1 MPVVGDTILVATR
14 NAGKVREFTLA
25 FSALGLQVK
34 SLADYPLIPDVEE
47 DGETFLENAFKKAMT
62 VAEALRIPVLAD
74 DSGLAV
80 ERLNGE
86 PGVYSARYAGE
97 HGNDEANNALLINN
111 LRSLKADREQY
122 VLADGEEAVGLSSA
136 QFVCALVLYDP
147 NTKQSYEAVG
157 TCDGVIV
164 EQARGNYGFGYDPH
178 FYVPSYERT
187 MAELTPEEKQRISH
201 RGEALRLL
209 LQRLSLGV
217 GH

>member
-80 ERLNGE
+80 ERLQGE

-97 HGNDEANNALLINN
+97 HGNDEANNARLINN
-111 LRSLKADREQY
+111 LQVLKADSEQY
-122 VLADGEEAVGLSSA
+122 VLADGEEAVGLSAA

-164 EQARGNYGFGYDPH
+164 EQPRGNYGFGYDPH

-187 MAELTPEEKQRISH
+187 MAELAPEEKQRISH

-209 LQRLSLGV
+209 MQRLSLGV